1 MPNFSPCRKSACNS
15 QGEFMPALES
25 SCSGVIGWDASP
37 VRNYFFFFFMRFAS
51 GSNGFYNSFYFL
63 PASRLFTAM
72 QRCTCPTHLQEC
84 IAPLLP
90 PNLSFRLVH
99 IALYSGCHPSSA
111 PFVIWLAES
120 LETVLLQGFTEI
132 SLDRGQLW
140 SENLRQENRG
150 ALILGAHQSL

>member
-1 MPNFSPCRKSACNS
+1 MPNFSPCRKRACNR

-37 VRNYFFFFFMRFAS
+37 VRNV
-51 GSNGFYNSFYFL
+51 FYEICQWIKWFL
-63 PASRLFTAM
+63 QWF
-72 QRCTCPTHLQEC
+72 
-84 IAPLLP
+84 LLP
-90 PNLSFRLVH
+90 SSIQAVHCHATLNLPYPSERTHSPTSPSKSFLQINSHGTSVRLSTF
-99 IALYSGCHPSSA
+99 LC
-111 PFVIWLAES
+111 PFVIWPARS

-150 ALILGAHQSL
+150 ALIFGAHQSL